1 MKPRRWTLAS
11 AMAATLVVVFAS
23 TGLEARQH
31 ARHSSRHGQ
40 HSHRKHPSP
49 PPPTTLRVA
58 TPFATG
64 HILAD
69 TALEFERR
77 IEASSRGRIQ
87 VEVSTSVLNEQTINP
102 AMQDC
107 DPAVRVADVIL
118 TGGQPLQDYAPAYFF
133 FNGPYVIEDYDH
145 FLRVWNGE
153 LGEEARDLIELN
165 SNLVAFDTVYRGFR
179 QFTSNS
185 AIEIPSD
192 FVGVDL
198 RLPPVPDWVLVWSS
212 LGVTPVQIPLTGIYE
227 ALRTG
232 VADASEGDLTQISS
246 LSLFEVQSYLGL
258 TNHLV
263 GFGMILANQCF
274 MDELSRQEK
283 KQVRRALRSAAA
295 WGSDQMTARESTTLA
310 ALEAA
315 GMVVVVPDAAAI
327 REAARP
333 AIEELFATRWSVTT
347 WEEVLAQ

>member
-1 MKPRRWTLAS
+1 MKPRGWTRLAPAMTAFLLVALGSVGVEAGNRAHHS
-11 AMAATLVVVFAS
+11 A
-23 TGLEARQH
+23 RD
-31 ARHSSRHGQ
+31 RH
-40 HSHRKHPSP
+40 HRKHRP
-49 PPPTTLRVA
+49 PPPPITLRVA
-58 TPFATG
+58 TPFPAG

-77 IEASSRGRIQ
+77 LEASSRGRIQ
-87 VEVSTSVLNEQTINP
+87 VEVATSVLNEQTINA
-102 AMQDC
+102 AMQPC
-107 DPAVRVADVIL
+107 DPALRVADVML

-145 FLRVWNGE
+145 FLRVWNGD
-153 LGEEARDLIELN
+153 LGDEARDEIELN
-165 SNLVAFDTVYRGFR
+165 SNLVAYDTVYRGFR

-185 AIEIPSD
+185 PIETPAD
-192 FVGVDL
+192 FEGLLL
-198 RLPPVPDWVLVWSS
+198 RLPPVPDWIAVWSS

-246 LSLFEVQSYLGL
+246 LSLFEVQSHLGL
-258 TNHLV
+258 TDHLV
-263 GFGMILANQCF
+263 GFGMILANECF
-274 MDELSRQEK
+274 IDALPRSAY

-295 WGSDQMTARESTTLA
+295 WGSDQMTERESTTLA

-315 GMVVVVPDAAAI
+315 GMTVVVPDAEAI

-333 AIEELFATRWSVTT
+333 AIEELFATKWTVTT
-347 WEEVLAQ
+347 WDEVLSQ